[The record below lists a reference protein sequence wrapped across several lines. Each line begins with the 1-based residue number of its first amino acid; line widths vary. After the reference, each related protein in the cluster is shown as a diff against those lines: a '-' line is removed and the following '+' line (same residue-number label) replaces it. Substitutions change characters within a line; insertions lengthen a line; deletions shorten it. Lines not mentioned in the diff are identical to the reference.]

1 MNAAYATLLSSD
13 ELKGGG
19 VADDDRPTHE
29 PTSRA
34 RLASVADG
42 DTVEARVLDRL
53 SEYLDYYEAR
63 SRTNQRWY
71 RILKIA
77 QLVAAALIPV
87 VVSVNV
93 SGWVTGGLGSLVVV
107 VEGIQQLYQFQELW
121 LAYRST
127 AEALRR
133 EQHLYQIR
141 AGDYA
146 TSGDAPR
153 VLAERV
159 EALLNQEH
167 ARWTTAQ
174 AAARQQPPAAR

>member
-1 MNAAYATLLSSD
+1 M
-13 ELKGGG
+13 
-19 VADDDRPTHE
+19 ADDDRPTHE

-34 RLASVADG
+34 WLTSVADAN
-42 DTVEARVLDRL
+42 TVEGHVFRRL
-53 SEYLDYYEAR
+53 SEFLDYYEAR

-71 RILKIA
+71 RLLKIA

-107 VEGIQQLYQFQELW
+107 VEGMQQLYQFQELW

-127 AEALRR
+127 AEALRH

-141 AGDYA
+141 TGDYA
-146 TSGDAPR
+146 TSEDAPQL
-153 VLAERV
+153 LAARV
-159 EALLNQEH
+159 EALLGQEH
-167 ARWTTAQ
+167 ARWATAQ
-174 AAARQQPPAAR
+174 AAARQQPSTDR

>member
-1 MNAAYATLLSSD
+1 M
-13 ELKGGG
+13 
-19 VADDDRPTHE
+19 ADDDRPTHE
-29 PTSRA
+29 PAGSA
-34 RLASVADG
+34 RLTPVPDT
-42 DTVEARVLDRL
+42 DTVEAQVMRRL
-53 SEYLDYYEAR
+53 TQQLRYYEAR

-71 RILKIA
+71 RFLKIV

-107 VEGIQQLYQFQELW
+107 VEGVQQLYQFQELW

-146 TSGDAPR
+146 TSGDAPQL
-153 VLAERV
+153 LAGRV
-159 EALLNQEH
+159 EALLGQEH
-167 ARWTTAQ
+167 SRWATAQ
-174 AAARQQPPAAR
+174 AAARQQPSTDR